1 MGETKSRNRI
11 LLGVSVLIVIGAA
24 FLIYSGNITE
34 FSFRAIE
41 KPESGEVIEEAE
53 TPEVEDASDTGSG
66 IQFTGNLIFTEI
78 INRGENIYIFNR
90 TLEER
95 TRLVIEGSFEQPVTF
110 VLLTEPYYSDWLR
123 ERVVKTHNG
132 YIKDPTEEF
141 SVRVDINENAG
152 GVYYFIIQSQQSGIS
167 GEVKIFE
174 VAKL

>member
-1 MGETKSRNRI
+1 MGETKSRNMI

-24 FLIYSGNITE
+24 FLIYSGDITE

-41 KPESGEVIEEAE
+41 KPEGGEVIADAE
-53 TPEVEDASDTGSG
+53 TPDTGSG

-110 VLLTEPYYSDWLR
+110 VLLTEPYYSNWLR

-132 YIKDPTEEF
+132 YIKDPTDKF
-141 SVRVDINENAG
+141 STRVDINENAG
-152 GVYYFIIQSQQSGIS
+152 GVYYFILQSQQSGIS